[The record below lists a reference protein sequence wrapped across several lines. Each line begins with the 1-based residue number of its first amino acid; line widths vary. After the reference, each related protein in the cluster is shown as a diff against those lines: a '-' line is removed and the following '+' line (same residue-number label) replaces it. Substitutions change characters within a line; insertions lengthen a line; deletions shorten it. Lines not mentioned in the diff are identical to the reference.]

1 MGTSENNNY
10 SMVRITDLKPW
21 KNNPRTHSKK
31 QIRQIADSIKEFGF
45 VNPVLI
51 DGEDRIIAGHGRVEA
66 AKLLGMTE
74 VPAVRVDRLSETQ
87 IRAYVIADNKLA
99 LNAGW
104 DEGLL
109 QLELKEL
116 AVNLGF
122 DVTLT
127 GFETAEIDQ
136 LILGGEVDEDDE
148 VTEPD
153 HSRPAVSRMG
163 DLWRI
168 GPHFVLCGDATKPES
183 YRRLLAGQQAQ
194 LVFTDP
200 PYNVPIKGHVSG
212 LGKVQ
217 HDEFAMASGE
227 MDRTEFT
234 AFLATIFQNLTAHSV
249 EGSVHYV
256 CMDWR
261 HMREVLEAGEGCYGS
276 LLNLCVWNKTNG
288 GMGSFYRSQHE
299 LVFVYQNGRG
309 SHINNVE
316 LGKHDN
322 YRTNVW
328 TYAGVNTFGQTRD
341 ADLAMHPT
349 VKPVALV
356 ADAIKDASKRNAVV
370 LDAFGGSGTTL
381 VAAERTG
388 RRGYALEISPAYV
401 DTIVKRVS
409 EATGEKAVLAGTDE
423 TFDAVRAW
431 RASGLEEEV

>member
-1 MGTSENNNY
+1 MGTQESSTNLA
-10 SMVRITDLKPW
+10 VRIADLKPW
-21 KNNPRTHSKK
+21 ANNPRTHSKK
-31 QIRQIADSIKEFGF
+31 QIRQIADSIREFGF

-51 DGEDRIIAGHGRVEA
+51 DGQNRIIAGHGRVEA
-66 AKLLGMTE
+66 AKLLGVTE
-74 VPAVRVDRLSETQ
+74 VPAVRIDHLTETQ
-87 IRAYVIADNKLA
+87 IRAYVIADNKHA

-104 DEGLL
+104 DAGLL
-109 QLELKEL
+109 KLELKEL
-116 AVNLGF
+116 SVNLGF

-136 LILGGEVDEDDE
+136 LILIGDADEDDE
-148 VTEPD
+148 VPEPNK
-153 HSRPAVSRMG
+153 SRPAVSRMG

-168 GPHFVLCGDATKPES
+168 GRHFVLCGDATKASS
-183 YRRLLAGQQAQ
+183 YQRLLAGQQAQ

-227 MDRTEFT
+227 MDRGQFTEF
-234 AFLATIFQNLTAHSV
+234 LGTIFQNLIAHSAK
-249 EGSVHYV
+249 GSIHYI

-261 HMREVLEAGEGCYGS
+261 HMREVLDAAENRYSAQK
-276 LLNLCVWNKTNG
+276 NLCIWNKTNG

-299 LVFVYQNGRG
+299 LVFVYQNGDG
-309 SHINNVE
+309 PHINNVE
-316 LGKHDN
+316 LGTHGN

-341 ADLAMHPT
+341 AELAMHPT
-349 VKPVALV
+349 VKPVAMV
-356 ADAIKDASKRNAVV
+356 VDAIKDASKRNAVV

-388 RRGYALEISPAYV
+388 RRGYALEISPHYV

-409 EATGEKAVLAGTDE
+409 DVTGEKAVLAGTSE
-423 TFDAVRAW
+423 TFETVRAW
-431 RASGLEEEV
+431 RTSGLEEEA

>member
-1 MGTSENNNY
+1 MGTSENNSY

-45 VNPVLI
+45 VNPALI
-51 DGEDRIIAGHGRVEA
+51 DGENRIIAGHGRVEA

-74 VPAVRVDRLSETQ
+74 VPAFRIDHLSETQ

-99 LNAGW
+99 LSAGW

-109 QLELKEL
+109 KLELKEL
-116 AVNLGF
+116 SVNLGF

-127 GFETAEIDQ
+127 GFETGEIDQ

-148 VTEPD
+148 VAEPD
-153 HSRPAVSRMG
+153 HSRPAVSRLG

-168 GPHFVLCGDATKPES
+168 GQHSVLCGDATKPES
-183 YRRLLAGQQAQ
+183 YQRLLAGERAQ

-227 MDRTEFT
+227 MDRAEFT
-234 AFLATIFQNLTAHSV
+234 AFLATIFRNLTAYSAD
-249 EGSVHYV
+249 GSVHYV

-261 HMREVLEAGEGCYGS
+261 HMREVLDAAEGHYAA

-316 LGKHDN
+316 LGKHGN

-328 TYAGVNTFGQTRD
+328 PYAGVNTFGQTRD

-356 ADAIKDASKRNAVV
+356 ADGWQAHSVRGAM
-370 LDAFGGSGTTL
+370 SGTIGKKL
-381 VAAERTG
+381 GLNV
-388 RRGYALEISPAYV
+388 
-401 DTIVKRVS
+401 VS
-409 EATGEKAVLAGTDE
+409 EKSGTVRLYRITDQPAG
-423 TFDAVRAW
+423 
-431 RASGLEEEV
+431 